1 MRKEVCHLVIM
12 EDERPRRV
20 NGLSPPY
27 TGAQL
32 STWILLPVLVLQF
45 LFFSTPLLPLE
56 ASIPCTLCF
65 IALAGFSTYFA
76 YVAMNID
83 PADPR
88 LEPHDPNSES
98 RWETDAPTKQCWICD
113 KQVGEKSMHCKY
125 CNKCVDHFDHHC
137 MCKVFVF
144 HFSATLFAL
153 WILTC
158 MLWYHCKRTRQGS
171 TLALAK
177 PTTNSFLEPWF
188 QSQECYL

>member
-27 TGAQL
+27 TGSQL

-83 PADPR
+83 PADPALNRTIQTQRADGRPMRQRSNAGFVTSKLERNPCTASIAINASTISIIIACVRFSFFIFQR
-88 LEPHDPNSES
+88 LYLLCGFSLACSGIIANVHDRAQHL
-98 RWETDAPTKQCWICD
+98 RW
-113 KQVGEKSMHCKY
+113 
-125 CNKCVDHFDHHC
+125 
-137 MCKVFVF
+137 
-144 HFSATLFAL
+144 
-153 WILTC
+153 
-158 MLWYHCKRTRQGS
+158 
-171 TLALAK
+171 
-177 PTTNSFLEPWF
+177 
-188 QSQECYL
+188 QSQLQILF